1 MNDESIQKSLQAI
14 AQHHIPENTN
24 LWPRLSARLEHKE
37 TLPMHL
43 KWKLVWTIL
52 LVLLGLSALTGVAYA
67 FYHYF
72 NDAGLDSVSKAG
84 LISTVNATAQPTLL
98 PTATL
103 PEPVTVIGDSQT
115 LEGVSLKLEWVYL
128 MDGQQ
133 AFGFSADGLAGGKT
147 LGMPE
152 MAFGRLV
159 PIQYRGAGL
168 ALKDETQPVS
178 GIYVV
183 NQIVRDEATS
193 GTADTHSEVSIAI
206 PLLDANGQ
214 TLNTFRFV
222 IKDELIH
229 AGPFAGGNT
238 YSTRANGLELNL
250 DWIRL
255 GYKDTQARLCFIP
268 PDGEDWSLV
277 APALQLAADP
287 NQLAAA
293 ASVTGTQT
301 GSVLGPNGT
310 RCQQVTF
317 ALGAKGAQAFYL
329 TAGELATPGG
339 KSLKGD
345 WSFNWNQLP
354 GQMQFPGIAALEPPS
369 SPQVIGKDMTVTLE
383 RAYADIY
390 RMVFVIFIQ
399 NPQDGFLVSSAT
411 LKDESG
417 TELNTGLGI
426 NSAPDD
432 PTRFTVELY
441 PSNEFAS
448 GPFKGQLAVQIGK
461 QFGSSSAQAQATF
474 DLDLQVY
481 PAVSFDPLQTVTV
494 NAVEILL
501 QRVKLTPSYT
511 KAYLC
516 FQKPTQ
522 ADWAIGSMST
532 IKIGEDTGSLSSA
545 SLLFDAPAAGY
556 MPVSPE
562 PDWTPPVTSGRCVAA
577 GFTVGHHNR
586 PETLTLNIPELEQSM
601 PESIPNDQ
609 LQAARQKLLAEG
621 IDMDWVT
628 SSGNG
633 GGGGGPVINKK
644 PQGMTD
650 EQVLRLFYEEM
661 GYYFPGPWTFTL
673 ELNP

>member
-152 MAFGRLV
+152 MGFGRLV

-183 NQIVRDEATS
+183 NQIVRDEATF
-193 GTADTHSEVSIAI
+193 GTADTRSGVSIAI
-206 PLLDANGQ
+206 PLLDANNQ
-214 TLNTFRFV
+214 LLNTFRFD

-229 AGPFAGGNT
+229 AGPFTGGNT
-238 YSTRANGLELNL
+238 YSTRANGLELSL

-255 GYKDTQARLCFIP
+255 GSKDTQARLCFIP

-287 NQLAAA
+287 NQLTA
-293 ASVTGTQT
+293 ASPVTGTLT
-301 GSVLGPNGT
+301 GSVPGLNGT

-317 ALGAKGAQAFYL
+317 AVGAKGAQAFYL
-329 TAGELATPGG
+329 TAGALATPGG

-399 NPQDGFLVSSAT
+399 NPQEGFMVSSAT

-441 PSNEFAS
+441 PSNEFTS
-448 GPFKGQLAVQIGK
+448 GPFKGQLAVQIGN
-461 QFGSSSAQAQATF
+461 QFGSSSAQAEVSF
-474 DLDLQVY
+474 NLDLQVY
-481 PAVSFDPLQTVTV
+481 PAITFDPLQTVTANGV
-494 NAVEILL
+494 DMLL
-501 QRVKLTPSYT
+501 QRVKITPSYT
-511 KAYLC
+511 QVYLC
-516 FQKPTQ
+516 YQKPSS
-522 ADWAIGSMST
+522 ADWMIGGTST
-532 IKIGEDTGSLSSA
+532 TLQIGADKANPGAYSLI
-545 SLLFDAPAAGY
+545 FDQEFGAGLKTSEPGWFPPAN
-556 MPVSPE
+556 P
-562 PDWTPPVTSGRCVAA
+562 GRCVKL
-577 GFTVGHHNR
+577 GFPVGHHNQS
-586 PETLTLNIPELEQSM
+586 ESMTLTIPELEQSV
-601 PESIPNDQ
+601 PEAIPNDQ

-633 GGGGGPVINKK
+633 GGGGGPEINKK
-644 PQGMTD
+644 PEGMTD
-650 EQVLRLFYEEM
+650 EQVLRRFYEEM
-661 GYYFPGPWTFTL
+661 GYYYQGPWTFAL
-673 ELNP
+673 EIKP

>member
-1 MNDESIQKSLQAI
+1 
-14 AQHHIPENTN
+14 
-24 LWPRLSARLEHKE
+24 
-37 TLPMHL
+37 MHL

-329 TAGELATPGG
+329 TAGELAT
-339 KSLKGD
+339 
-345 WSFNWNQLP
+345 
-354 GQMQFPGIAALEPPS
+354 
-369 SPQVIGKDMTVTLE
+369 
-383 RAYADIY
+383 
-390 RMVFVIFIQ
+390 
-399 NPQDGFLVSSAT
+399 
-411 LKDESG
+411 
-417 TELNTGLGI
+417 
-426 NSAPDD
+426 
-432 PTRFTVELY
+432 
-441 PSNEFAS
+441 
-448 GPFKGQLAVQIGK
+448 
-461 QFGSSSAQAQATF
+461 
-474 DLDLQVY
+474 
-481 PAVSFDPLQTVTV
+481 
-494 NAVEILL
+494 
-501 QRVKLTPSYT
+501 RVA
-511 KAYLC
+511 KA
-516 FQKPTQ
+516 
-522 ADWAIGSMST
+522 
-532 IKIGEDTGSLSSA
+532 
-545 SLLFDAPAAGY
+545 
-556 MPVSPE
+556 
-562 PDWTPPVTSGRCVAA
+562 
-577 GFTVGHHNR
+577 
-586 PETLTLNIPELEQSM
+586 
-601 PESIPNDQ
+601 
-609 LQAARQKLLAEG
+609 
-621 IDMDWVT
+621 
-628 SSGNG
+628 
-633 GGGGGPVINKK
+633 
-644 PQGMTD
+644 
-650 EQVLRLFYEEM
+650 
-661 GYYFPGPWTFTL
+661 
-673 ELNP
+673 